1 MSKIC
6 NDCLKEHCSYEPCS
20 EECQSSRTF
29 LSEEELNEKYLDT
42 LDLSDYISKSNDVKT
57 IIDLIEKDYNDSDQL
72 PPELEGCIFNFLC
85 MEEVAYYLA
94 GRYNLR
100 VNEQV
105 IYKYTLVR

>member
-6 NDCLKEHCSYEPCS
+6 NDCLKEHCAYEPFS

-42 LDLSDYISKSNDVKT
+42 LDLSGYIEKSKDVKT
-57 IIDLIEKDYNDSDQL
+57 IIELIEKDYYDSDKL
-72 PPELEGCIFNFLC
+72 PKELDGCIFNFLC

-94 GRYNLR
+94 NRYGLK

-105 IYKYTLVR
+105 VYTYTLYK